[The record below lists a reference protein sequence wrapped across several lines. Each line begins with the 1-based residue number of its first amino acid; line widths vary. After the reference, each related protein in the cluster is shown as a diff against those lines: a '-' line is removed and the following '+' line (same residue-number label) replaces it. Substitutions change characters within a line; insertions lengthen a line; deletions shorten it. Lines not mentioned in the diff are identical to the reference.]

1 MTRVVGVEWRNLGDV
16 DAGMFFFRDF
26 NVAKELLALRLAL
39 VELS

>member
-1 MTRVVGVEWRNLGDV
+1 MTRVVGVEWRNFGDV
-16 DAGMFFFRDF
+16 DAGMFFFSDF